1 MAFDALLAT
10 ERLGD
15 RTLVGGLGRLEP
27 LAFDQK
33 LDDRRR
39 HLGQLVARAHAT
51 PIGPLTLGPASREK
65 RSTGGTVFVH
75 GWNGFCPPMEHRVPL
90 SMSFFLCSSLYL
102 SNNKK
107 EEQS

>member
-1 MAFDALLAT
+1 MAFEALLAT

-15 RTLVGGLGRLEP
+15 RTLSAAPSITNSTTAAVTSVSLLP
-27 LAFDQK
+27 
-33 LDDRRR
+33 
-39 HLGQLVARAHAT
+39 ARAT
-51 PIGPLTLGPASREK
+51 PICPLPWDPASGEK

-90 SMSFFLCSSLYL
+90 SMSFFLCSLYL